1 MTGTG
6 FSKKEWITTV
16 LLKKGNWPRL
26 DVEKYTSACLEVRER
41 IGTVLAELWP
51 GLKKKAAEID
61 EKHPAHSEKME
72 KTLKELRETFEEIK
86 GKNRYTLGSES
97 TGKIERLVGEILAES
112 EKQEEL
118 RGLMKLA
125 AKVHYLVRMREF
137 ADTGNLAG
145 LVHYVEHELP
155 KSTLA
160 AKWLKEKDNFG
171 SKSELRAALKTA
183 REWADTAIGIAQKKM
198 DLIDIPKLT
207 VPSRNEKKMGNA
219 WNPAK
224 DTNEQASSRY
234 AQLLENCACM
244 VMWTM
249 GDCALKLRNSAKYNL
264 QTEQGSEG
272 WETSMKT
279 LYLLRP
285 ASAMH
290 WLVDAANKAAGKPIT
305 EENAMWLFG
314 GKPVDSK
321 ALQEIAE
328 DLYKNSEG
336 NLTRKIKHFSAML
349 VLLDSK
355 ENQKLAEYWEN
366 EIPLKAKEDE
376 ARLSLVIAEIKKMN
390 EAA

>member
-1 MTGTG
+1 
-6 FSKKEWITTV
+6 
-16 LLKKGNWPRL
+16 
-26 DVEKYTSACLEVRER
+26 
-41 IGTVLAELWP
+41 
-51 GLKKKAAEID
+51 
-61 EKHPAHSEKME
+61 
-72 KTLKELRETFEEIK
+72 
-86 GKNRYTLGSES
+86 
-97 TGKIERLVGEILAES
+97 
-112 EKQEEL
+112 
-118 RGLMKLA
+118 
-125 AKVHYLVRMREF
+125 
-137 ADTGNLAG
+137 
-145 LVHYVEHELP
+145 
-155 KSTLA
+155 
-160 AKWLKEKDNFG
+160 
-171 SKSELRAALKTA
+171 
-183 REWADTAIGIAQKKM
+183 
-198 DLIDIPKLT
+198 
-207 VPSRNEKKMGNA
+207 
-219 WNPAK
+219 
-224 DTNEQASSRY
+224 
-234 AQLLENCACM
+234 
-244 VMWTM
+244 M